1 MDSPEDGASCGFGS
15 METLECGGGSG
26 AQKYSPN
33 WRTGHSS
40 KEQVSHV
47 EMRGVL
53 IGALGNP
60 HRMVFETRLLRRD
73 AWNQS
78 KGSDEGLGDCQVQ
91 SSVFEDIHL
100 HV

>member
-1 MDSPEDGASCGFGS
+1 MDSPEDGSSCGFGS
-15 METLECGGGSG
+15 METLECGGGPG
-26 AQKYSPN
+26 ARKYTPN
-33 WRTGHSS
+33 WRIGQNS

-53 IGALGNP
+53 TGALGNT
-60 HRMVFETRLLRRD
+60 HRLVFETRPLRRD

-78 KGSDEGLGDCQVQ
+78 NGSDEGLGDCQVQ
-91 SSVFEDIHL
+91 SSVSEDIRL